1 MAYIPTE
8 WETGDVITAEK
19 LNNME
24 QGIVGLQPVQVN
36 GGEWTFDSVYSEFQ
50 CDTGLSVD
58 DAVGYIKEGRSV
70 VINYPALSD
79 SGTTIYESGSVVL
92 FPDMSQGYNFGVLP
106 LVINPAVASHYSNI
120 MESEKQEDRK
130 LIYLAVRKTN

>member
-24 QGIVGLQPVQVN
+24 QGIANLQPVQVT
-36 GGEWTFDSVYSEFQ
+36 GGEWTFDSVYSEFH
-50 CDTGLSVD
+50 CETGLSVD
-58 DAVGYIKEGRSV
+58 DAVEYIKAGRSV

-92 FPDMSQGYNFGVLP
+92 YPDMSQGYHFGLLP
-106 LVINPAVASHYSNI
+106 MVINPEVSSHYSYI
-120 MESEKQEDRK
+120 MESETQEDRN
-130 LIYLAVRKTN
+130 LIYLAVRKTD